1 MENLTQMESN
11 RENPVSEIIQ
21 SLFEGKPEILTKL
34 EKDTELQ
41 NELIRM
47 EEALQATLKAA
58 GESYFDSASRTH
70 SFHSFQED
78 LDLNKAELNEG
89 WQAKPFPEYLK
100 RYVEMELARKAQGK
114 ESIVVKLGK
123 SGAQLFG
130 SLIETLQINTRVD
143 YAPAMRS
150 AVAKSPSSSEFIV
163 FEEKMDKDCK
173 FTYQVV
179 QETDETAYLSVKIEC
194 PRPED
199 FQRVNLSKDG
209 RFILSNQFN
218 SEGITNFSG
227 LREGKYT
234 VEFQGKDLSKSIDLF
249 ILLD

>member
-1 MENLTQMESN
+1 MESN
-11 RENPVSEIIQ
+11 REQDSVPENIL
-21 SLFEGKPEILTKL
+21 SLFEGKENALSGLDKNTK
-34 EKDTELQ
+34 LQ
-41 NELIRM
+41 NELIQM
-47 EEALQATLKAA
+47 EEALQAGLKAA
-58 GESYFDSASRTH
+58 GESYFESASRKH
-70 SFHSFQED
+70 VFNAFQED
-78 LDLNKAELNEG
+78 LDVGKAELNEG
-89 WQAKPFPEYLK
+89 WQVKPFPEYLK
-100 RYVEMELARKAQGK
+100 RYVEMELSRKEQGK

-123 SGAQLFG
+123 SGAQLFD

-150 AVAKSPSSSEFIV
+150 AVAKAPASSEFIV
-163 FEEKMDKDCK
+163 FEEKVDKDCK

-179 QETDETAYLSVKIEC
+179 QETEETAYLSVKIEC

>member
-1 MENLTQMESN
+1 MESN
-11 RENPVSEIIQ
+11 REQDSLPENLL
-21 SLFEGKPEILTKL
+21 SLFEGKEELMSGLDKNS
-34 EKDTELQ
+34 KLQ
-41 NELIRM
+41 NELIQM
-47 EEALQATLKAA
+47 EEALQAGLKAA
-58 GESYFDSASRTH
+58 GETYFESASRKH
-70 SFHSFQED
+70 VYNAFQEE
-78 LDLNKAELNEG
+78 LDLGKAELNEG
-89 WQAKPFPEYLK
+89 WQVKPFPEYLK
-100 RYVEMELARKAQGK
+100 RYVEMELAHKAQGK

-123 SGAQLFG
+123 SGAQLFD
-130 SLIETLQINTRVD
+130 SLVETLQINTRVD

-150 AVAKSPSSSEFIV
+150 AVAKAPSASEFIV
-163 FEEKMDKDCK
+163 FEEKVDKDCK

>member
-1 MENLTQMESN
+1 MESK
-11 RENPVSEIIQ
+11 REPGQNFELSQ
-21 SLFEGKPEILTKL
+21 ALFEGKENALSGIDKNPNLLNDMI
-34 EKDTELQ
+34 Q
-41 NELIRM
+41 M
-47 EEALQATLKAA
+47 EEALQAAIVSA
-58 GESYFDSASRTH
+58 SESYLESASRSH
-70 SFHSFQED
+70 SFSSFQED
-78 LDLNKAELNEG
+78 LDLQKAELTEG
-89 WQAKPFPEYLK
+89 WKVKDFPEYLK
-100 RYVEMELARKAQGK
+100 RYVAIELSRKEQGK

-123 SGAQLFG
+123 SGARLFD
-130 SLIETLQINTRVD
+130 SLVESLQINTRVD

-150 AVAKSPSSSEFIV
+150 SASKTPTASEFIV
-163 FEEKMDKDCK
+163 FEEKVEDDCK

-179 QETDETAYLSVKIEC
+179 QETNDTAYLSVKIES
-194 PRPED
+194 PKTEA

>member
-1 MENLTQMESN
+1 MESN
-11 RENPVSEIIQ
+11 REQDSLPENLLF
-21 SLFEGKPEILTKL
+21 LFEGKEELMSGLDKNS
-34 EKDTELQ
+34 KLQ
-41 NELIRM
+41 NELIQM
-47 EEALQATLKAA
+47 EEALQAGLKAA
-58 GESYFDSASRTH
+58 GETYFESASRKH
-70 SFHSFQED
+70 VYNAFQEE
-78 LDLNKAELNEG
+78 LDLGKAELNEG
-89 WQAKPFPEYLK
+89 WQVKPFPEYLK
-100 RYVEMELARKAQGK
+100 RYVEMELAHKAQGK

-123 SGAQLFG
+123 SGAQLFD
-130 SLIETLQINTRVD
+130 SLVETLQINTRVD

-150 AVAKSPSSSEFIV
+150 AVAKAPSASEFIV
-163 FEEKMDKDCK
+163 FEEKVDKDCK

>member
-1 MENLTQMESN
+1 MESN
-11 RENPVSEIIQ
+11 HEQNSVPEISV
-21 SLFEGKPEILTKL
+21 SLFEGKENVLSGL
-34 EKDTELQ
+34 EKNTELQ
-41 NELIRM
+41 NELIQM
-47 EEALQATLKAA
+47 EEALQASLKAA
-58 GESYFDSASRTH
+58 GEAYFISASRNH
-70 SFHSFQED
+70 PFNAFQED
-78 LDLNKAELNEG
+78 LDVNKAELNEG
-89 WQAKPFPEYLK
+89 WQVKPFPEYLK
-100 RYVEMELARKAQGK
+100 RYVEMELSHKVQGK

-150 AVAKSPSSSEFIV
+150 AVTKAPSASEFIV
-163 FEEKMDKDCK
+163 FEEKVDKDCK

-199 FQRVNLSKDG
+199 FQRVNLSKDS

>member
-1 MENLTQMESN
+1 MESK
-11 RENPVSEIIQ
+11 REPGSESELNQ
-21 SLFEGKPEILTKL
+21 SLFDGKEDVLSGIDKNP
-34 EKDTELQ
+34 ELQ

-47 EEALQATLKAA
+47 EESLQAGLKAA
-58 GESYFDSASRTH
+58 EESYFESAARSHAYTT
-70 SFHSFQED
+70 FQED
-78 LDLNKAELNEG
+78 LDVSKAELTEG
-89 WQAKPFPEYLK
+89 WQIKAFPEYLK
-100 RYVEMELARKAQGK
+100 RYVEMELSRKEQSR

-123 SGAQLFG
+123 SGAQLFD
-130 SLIETLQINTRVD
+130 SLIQTLQINTRVD

-150 AVAKSPSSSEFIV
+150 AAAKTPAASEFIV
-163 FEEKMDKDCK
+163 FEEKVEDDCK

-179 QETDETAYLSVKIEC
+179 QETEETAYLSVKIDC

-218 SEGITNFSG
+218 SDGITNFAG

>member
-1 MENLTQMESN
+1 MESN
-11 RENPVSEIIQ
+11 REQDSLPENLL
-21 SLFEGKPEILTKL
+21 SLFEGKEELMSGLDKNS
-34 EKDTELQ
+34 KLQ
-41 NELIRM
+41 NELIQM
-47 EEALQATLKAA
+47 EEALQAGLKAA
-58 GESYFDSASRTH
+58 GETYFESASRKH
-70 SFHSFQED
+70 VYNAFQEE
-78 LDLNKAELNEG
+78 LDLGKAELNEG
-89 WQAKPFPEYLK
+89 WQVKPFPEYLK
-100 RYVEMELARKAQGK
+100 RYVEMELAHKAQGK

-123 SGAQLFG
+123 SGAQLFD
-130 SLIETLQINTRVD
+130 SLVETLQINTRVD

-150 AVAKSPSSSEFIV
+150 AVAKAPSASEFIV
-163 FEEKMDKDCK
+163 FEEKVDKDCK
-173 FTYQVV
+173 FTYQVI